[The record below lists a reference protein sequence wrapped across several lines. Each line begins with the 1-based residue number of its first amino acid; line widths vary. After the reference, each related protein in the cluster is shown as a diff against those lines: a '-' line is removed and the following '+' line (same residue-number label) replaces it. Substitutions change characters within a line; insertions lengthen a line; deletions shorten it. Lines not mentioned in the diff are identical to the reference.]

1 MDLREARRLFTVDE
15 YYRMA
20 ESGILHEDDRV
31 ELVEGEILEM
41 AAIGTRHFACVNRV
55 NKILVQRVGD
65 AAIVHVQNP
74 IRLSDLTEPQPDVA
88 LLRPREDFYAGKHPT
103 PEDVLFLVEVSDTTL
118 RYDREVKLPLYALSV
133 IPEVWIVDLSGEEVL
148 TYSQPSGNSYREIR
162 RLGRGAR
169 IVSETVAGL
178 EVGVIEVLG

>member
-31 ELVEGEILEM
+31 ELIEGEILEM

-65 AAIVHVQNP
+65 AAIVHVQTP
-74 IRLSDLTEPQPDVA
+74 VQLSDLTELQPDVA
-88 LLRPREDFYAGKHPT
+88 LLRAREDFYAGKHPT
-103 PEDVLFLVEVSDTTL
+103 PEDVLLLIEVSDMTL
-118 RYDREVKLPLYALSV
+118 RYDREVKLPLYALSG

-148 TYSQPSGNSYREIR
+148 THSRPESGAYQAIKRVRRGGFASVPIIPKLSIRTGEI
-162 RLGRGAR
+162 LG
-169 IVSETVAGL
+169 
-178 EVGVIEVLG
+178 